1 MARMPRMSLASAVVL
16 AIAAVVFPAASAQT
30 PTAEP
35 LLVPKDYE
43 VAKKAQD
50 KSALYCADAPVLS
63 STDKEAARQT
73 LLDASG
79 DNVVLEIMKSSKSQD
94 DVGTQASE
102 KITVTFLIG
111 KAGPLVASIL
121 LLVVFFFCC
130 WTACPC
136 CRCLRCCKKR
146 KHIPR
151 VFRATSILLVGLII
165 FGLVISASLSFAAL
179 NKAVEGFEATSCT
192 AATLVNS
199 TLSGQK
205 NPDFLGLINVLEIFD
220 RMISETQAG
229 SSFLTKLETI
239 LLNTKKI
246 SDAVSLT
253 DGTLTMLRDMM
264 ADAANTR
271 PKTAMSADLYH
282 KCTLCPSLESAL
294 TPAIGALND
303 SVGKALEGARAE
315 VKKQLSGDNLVS
327 LSESLTTATGPL
339 SQLKVLIRDS
349 FGPFVSTNQF
359 KELTDQAKGQGS
371 YGSVALILVA
381 LLIALCGLTG
391 AVSWTFREKTGKG
404 GFDAHDQMERAAGK
418 FGAGDVPGNPYRAGV
433 HRCMCCTWCWGFCYC
448 IFAFLIGGIMVAISV
463 PLSSICLI
471 LDDVDSQML
480 YDIGPAVGLNLTG
493 PDGKMITTMIDQ
505 CFRNPDPKANPVLLN
520 LIDVD
525 DNGTTKTMYEMIV
538 NKTKD
543 SIDSQF
549 DQISSSM
556 SAGGS
561 TSLVSEPSMVALMS
575 TLGNSEMDGLMLPD
589 KDKDWQ
595 NDVLYGDMGLDSR
608 GSSGLATYWFNSSS
622 KCSDYTVPADMGA
635 ASGKTIPGIDD
646 YKNTLS
652 FYGTPIASTSCG
664 KKVVCSAL
672 PGSTDG
678 RACAA
683 GNNFMQLKQDLQT
696 INTFRCKMFYKNGAL
711 CYPDTM
717 AETPAGSGNWA
728 GDCFKADG
736 TLEVKTE
743 DCDLA
748 TFTALIQRFNPTL
761 NKVLTRLDGATV
773 SAMADI
779 NVNMRA
785 LVNLYIID
793 EITKVANGVTC
804 GFLGQTYQGVIDGM
818 CYGGVAG
825 FVTISNN
832 YVACAVL
839 TLFLILLSYTFW
851 RISLDN
857 YNSGQKSLVA
867 DANAGAPGSE
877 GANGVHAYVV
887 K

>member
-1 MARMPRMSLASAVVL
+1 MPS
-16 AIAAVVFPAASAQT
+16 
-30 PTAEP
+30 
-35 LLVPKDYE
+35 
-43 VAKKAQD
+43 
-50 KSALYCADAPVLS
+50 
-63 STDKEAARQT
+63 
-73 LLDASG
+73 
-79 DNVVLEIMKSSKSQD
+79 D
-94 DVGTQASE
+94 D
-102 KITVTFLIG
+102 TFQ
-111 KAGPLVASIL
+111 
-121 LLVVFFFCC
+121 
-130 WTACPC
+130 W
-136 CRCLRCCKKR
+136 
-146 KHIPR
+146 
-151 VFRATSILLVGLII
+151 
-165 FGLVISASLSFAAL
+165 
-179 NKAVEGFEATSCT
+179 
-192 AATLVNS
+192 
-199 TLSGQK
+199 
-205 NPDFLGLINVLEIFD
+205 
-220 RMISETQAG
+220 
-229 SSFLTKLETI
+229 
-239 LLNTKKI
+239 LNT
-246 SDAVSLT
+246 
-253 DGTLTMLRDMM
+253 
-264 ADAANTR
+264 
-271 PKTAMSADLYH
+271 
-282 KCTLCPSLESAL
+282 
-294 TPAIGALND
+294 
-303 SVGKALEGARAE
+303 
-315 VKKQLSGDNLVS
+315 
-327 LSESLTTATGPL
+327 
-339 SQLKVLIRDS
+339 
-349 FGPFVSTNQF
+349 PFV
-359 KELTDQAKGQGS
+359 A
-371 YGSVALILVA
+371 
-381 LLIALCGLTG
+381 
-391 AVSWTFREKTGKG
+391 WTFREKTGKG
-404 GFDAHDQMERAAGK
+404 GFDAAASEHRRIGELSTC
-418 FGAGDVPGNPYRAGV
+418 DVTAQGFVPSDYRELPTTKWNVQLESLGQEMFLATRTGQRPSRQASQPLCFNSLLLAVQIPRYVTSDSLCTCKRRRKTRRAGV

-448 IFAFLIGGIMVAISV
+448 IFADPLAIRASRTTQTRAKWPTKAAFV
-463 PLSSICLI
+463 TGNLAQNFQLSSICLI

-652 FYGTPIASTSCG
+652 FYGTPIAGTSCG

-793 EITKVANGVTC
+793 KITMVANGVTC